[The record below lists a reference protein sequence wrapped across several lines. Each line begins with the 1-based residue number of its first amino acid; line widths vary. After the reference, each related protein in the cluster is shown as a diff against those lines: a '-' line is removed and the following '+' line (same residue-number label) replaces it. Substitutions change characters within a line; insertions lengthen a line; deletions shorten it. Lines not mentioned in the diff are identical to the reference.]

1 MACSIEGLAGLAP
14 PGQIDFRSANPSEGW
29 GPLLLLLLLLLLS
42 EAEQEAEQKAEQEA
56 TLLARA
62 QPSAEQPKAEQA
74 NSGPYGGTRPSG
86 E

>member
-1 MACSIEGLAGLAP
+1 MLYLK
-14 PGQIDFRSANPSEGW
+14 SATARFC
-29 GPLLLLLLLLLLS
+29 LLVLLLLLLLS
-42 EAEQEAEQKAEQEA
+42 EAEQEAEQEA